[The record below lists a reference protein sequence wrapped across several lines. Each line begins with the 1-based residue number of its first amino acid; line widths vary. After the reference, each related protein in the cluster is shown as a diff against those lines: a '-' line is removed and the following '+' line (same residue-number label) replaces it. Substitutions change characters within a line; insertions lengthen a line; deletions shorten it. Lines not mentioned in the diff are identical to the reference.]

1 MIYDR
6 TKGTEY
12 KGQAF
17 PPFMQEI
24 ISNGGLIANINKKNK

>member
-1 MIYDR
+1 MIYNR

-17 PPFMQEI
+17 PPFMQKI
-24 ISNGGLIANINKKNK
+24 IAAQGLVNYINQK